1 MQYVLWG
8 GLVWRECD
16 NIDTCIAHLPE
27 LRFKIDP
34 HSAAEHHC
42 TALGDVHMALLVFQK
57 Y

>member
-16 NIDTCIAHLPE
+16 NFGIAHLPE
-27 LRFKIDP
+27 LFFKMDP